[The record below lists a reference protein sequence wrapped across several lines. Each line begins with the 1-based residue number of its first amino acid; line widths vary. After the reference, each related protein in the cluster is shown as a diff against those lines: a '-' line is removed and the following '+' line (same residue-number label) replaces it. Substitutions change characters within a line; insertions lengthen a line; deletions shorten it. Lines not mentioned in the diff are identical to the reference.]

1 MIVFPKLARVQL
13 TGLQSTL
20 SSLYRAM
27 DDIDAKL
34 VPFKCFNWLPKLIV
48 NNK

>member
-1 MIVFPKLARVQL
+1 MIIILYIVATDVILFPK
-13 TGLQSTL
+13 STL

-34 VPFKCFNWLPKLIV
+34 VPFKCINWPPS
-48 NNK
+48 